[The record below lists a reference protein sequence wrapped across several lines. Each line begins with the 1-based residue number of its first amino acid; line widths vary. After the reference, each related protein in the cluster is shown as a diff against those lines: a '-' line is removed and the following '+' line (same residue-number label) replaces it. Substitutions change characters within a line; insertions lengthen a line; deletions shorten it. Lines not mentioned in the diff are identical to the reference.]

1 MAKSTNENKTFL
13 ARVIEIDKIGNKITI
28 FFKDLDKAIKDGH
41 YKIKEK
47 DSTANYDRILN
58 GLDNF
63 KQKDS
68 DLFSKDIQLL
78 IIGKEI
84 KEGKDEL
91 SNANNYLDTS
101 KIPKK
106 IDVPEL
112 DIKLNKSQE
121 EAINNCFKNKLTL
134 IKGPPG
140 TGKSTVLA
148 ILAYHLIK
156 LKKSKNDKIL
166 ICAPSNR
173 AVDNISFLLQKIKK
187 IKFVRV
193 LSMEKEITEDVDITN
208 SLNDLIKQEIEK
220 DIEKNQKNR
229 KAIEL
234 FEKRAKY
241 GFLKGEDITNYQ
253 KIIEQYQNKL
263 LNPCNII
270 LSTIN
275 NSADQRI
282 NNLHFPIVIIDEA
295 TQALEPDCLLPLYHK
310 AEMVIMIGDEK
321 QLGPTVKSKNASI
334 TGIGISLFERLSY
347 YYEGSNFISI
357 LKEQYRMHKFLYEFS
372 NQHFYNNQMIT
383 NTQIQLDENVINN
396 FPWPRKDK
404 PSFFYNYLD
413 SEKKESNSYYN
424 EKELYMIYGVVH
436 KLVKAGVQVENI
448 GIITP
453 YNAQKYKLYDK
464 FADEKYENLRIESVD
479 GFQGM
484 EKEYIIISTVRSNV
498 SGNLG
503 FLSSTKRLN
512 VALTRAKKGV
522 IIIRKF

>member
-84 KEGKDEL
+84 KDGKDEL

-106 IDVPEL
+106 LDVPEL

-241 GFLKGEDITNYQ
+241 GFLKGEI
-253 KIIEQYQNKL
+253 
-263 LNPCNII
+263 
-270 LSTIN
+270 
-275 NSADQRI
+275 
-282 NNLHFPIVIIDEA
+282 
-295 TQALEPDCLLPLYHK
+295 
-310 AEMVIMIGDEK
+310 
-321 QLGPTVKSKNASI
+321 
-334 TGIGISLFERLSY
+334 
-347 YYEGSNFISI
+347 
-357 LKEQYRMHKFLYEFS
+357 
-372 NQHFYNNQMIT
+372 
-383 NTQIQLDENVINN
+383 
-396 FPWPRKDK
+396 
-404 PSFFYNYLD
+404 
-413 SEKKESNSYYN
+413 
-424 EKELYMIYGVVH
+424 
-436 KLVKAGVQVENI
+436 
-448 GIITP
+448 
-453 YNAQKYKLYDK
+453 
-464 FADEKYENLRIESVD
+464 
-479 GFQGM
+479 
-484 EKEYIIISTVRSNV
+484 
-498 SGNLG
+498 
-503 FLSSTKRLN
+503 
-512 VALTRAKKGV
+512 
-522 IIIRKF
+522 